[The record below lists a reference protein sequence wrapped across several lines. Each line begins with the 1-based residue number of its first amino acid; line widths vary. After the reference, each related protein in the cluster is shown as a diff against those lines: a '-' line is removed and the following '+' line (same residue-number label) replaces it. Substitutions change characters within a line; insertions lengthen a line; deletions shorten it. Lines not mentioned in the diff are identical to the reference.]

1 MKKVSKRAAFAALAG
16 VMAAGMLTGCG
27 EEEKVDGT
35 QTVATVDGEEIPM
48 GILSLAVRQSQ
59 AQAEAMYASFMGGA
73 DYAIWDSEAEEG
85 KTYGE
90 QAIEETLQQIELMY
104 IMRAKASDYDV
115 EVTEEDETAIA
126 DAAASFMEANS
137 EETLEDL
144 AVTED
149 QVKTYLELQT
159 YQERIYDPIIA
170 DVDTDVS
177 DEEAQQSSFTYVS
190 ISTAD
195 LEEDEIE
202 AKKEDAQK
210 ILDAM
215 KEDPEADFDEAAKA
229 VSEDYTALEGTFDA
243 NVSEEEET
251 DEEDITYAS
260 SYPDEVMEVLRTL
273 EDGEVASD
281 VIETDTSYYVVR
293 LDQKNDEEATEDK
306 KASIIS
312 DRESELYTDTT
323 QQWLDEAEISVDED
337 VLKTLKLTDSHK
349 YTISTSTDET
359 ADTETVEDAEIIE
372 DADADASSTE
382 STEETEVSEETLD
395 EDEVLVPV
403 EEEAPSTEEAE
414 DVEETPADAE
424 DAAAETEESD
434 AVAAEDEAE

>member
-126 DAAASFMEANS
+126 DAAVSFMEANS

-251 DEEDITYAS
+251 DEEDITYSS

-382 STEETEVSEETLD
+382 GTEETEVSEETLD

-424 DAAAETEESD
+424 DAAAEAEESD
-434 AVAAEDEAE
+434 AVAEDEAE

>member
-434 AVAAEDEAE
+434 AVAEDEAE